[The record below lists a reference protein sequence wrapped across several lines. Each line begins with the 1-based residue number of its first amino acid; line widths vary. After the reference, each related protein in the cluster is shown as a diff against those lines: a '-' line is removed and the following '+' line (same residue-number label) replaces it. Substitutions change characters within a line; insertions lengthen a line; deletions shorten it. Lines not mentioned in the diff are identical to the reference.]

1 MAFTRSLKYTFPI
14 MSGEDV
20 LLLQQ
25 RLQERGLTITGKPD
39 GIFGPQTDAAVR
51 AFQHARG
58 LKVDGVAGPVTWAAL
73 FEAEQQ
79 ETAGDKLSGVLEDL
93 QQPHGFRD
101 SILWQLVSATG
112 FCRPAPGSPSQPSP
126 AAGA

>member
-20 LLLQQ
+20 LQLQQ
-25 RLQERGLTITGKPD
+25 RLQELGLTMTGRPD

-58 LKVDGVAGPVTWAAL
+58 LKVDGVAGPVTWA
-73 FEAEQQ
+73 
-79 ETAGDKLSGVLEDL
+79 
-93 QQPHGFRD
+93 
-101 SILWQLVSATG
+101 
-112 FCRPAPGSPSQPSP
+112 C
-126 AAGA
+126 